1 MRTLA
6 ANMLARAGRLLQTA
20 RLNGVNMDNATL
32 DKLYEI
38 RSLLLGMVPEYGTD
52 ERKSLDMLDGLIEEL
67 EKERS

>member
-1 MRTLA
+1 
-6 ANMLARAGRLLQTA
+6 
-20 RLNGVNMDNATL
+20 MDNATL

-52 ERKSLDMLDGLIEEL
+52 ERKSLDMLDDLIEEL